1 MAASAATT
9 SVEMGGGS
17 AVGCEG
23 CGGMELE
30 DGGAPDGD
38 EGFWA
43 EMAGLESRAKRR
55 TKGAERSTKNLNEQ
69 FNGLQ
74 RMLAGCGGR

>member
-1 MAASAATT
+1 
-9 SVEMGGGS
+9 V
-17 AVGCEG
+17 
-23 CGGMELE
+23 LE